1 MTSTTRW
8 MPSSAAFLGD
18 GKPLVILGDFNILP
32 ERLHSPELT
41 NFFAT
46 FDLTLTPSPP
56 THRAGNQLDLIFT
69 RSCGTSAL
77 AVTPLPVSD
86 HHFVDFSLPL
96 NSSPPSSLVPTL
108 SPLAVTSNPSL
119 PLRLPLLFCLHYPL
133 SNDSLNYL
141 QMNLQTLCYPPSPP
155 PWIPSVPST
164 PDQRDPHRPC
174 LGCPILCG
182 LVEQSCEQLR
192 GNGRDQT
199 VLMIYLTIFSF
210 FQISPLVC
218 QQPNLPSNGPK
229 STTPPQT
236 PGNCFPCSRPSSTLP
251 HPHLLPA
258 SLLMTLLPTL
268 PRK

>member
-1 MTSTTRW
+1 MRRLQKAISIDLCCKMSKTTSVCANNC
-8 MPSSAAFLGD
+8 SN
-18 GKPLVILGDFNILP
+18 V
-32 ERLHSPELT
+32 LT

-46 FDLTLTPSPP
+46 FNLTLTPSPP

-77 AVTPLPVSD
+77 SVTPFPVSD
-86 HHFVDFSLPL
+86 HHFFSPL
-96 NSSPPSSLVPTL
+96 EIL
-108 SPLAVTSNPSL
+108 SPLLSSPHIVTTVAVTSNPSL
-119 PLRLPLLFCLHYPL
+119 PLRLPLLFCLHFPL

-141 QMNLQTLCYPPSPP
+141 QMNLQTLCYPPSP
-155 PWIPSVPST
+155 WIPSVPST
-164 PDQRDPHRPC
+164 PDQRDPHRPR
-174 LGCPILCG
+174 LGCPILCR

-218 QQPNLPSNGPK
+218 QQPNLPSTGTK
-229 STTPPQT
+229 STPLPQT
-236 PGNCFPCSRPSSTLP
+236 PGNCSPCSRPSSTLP

-268 PRK
+268 HRK